1 MSIWLP
7 PAHLLLCLVIVVWD
21 IVLAGRIAR
30 VAQAPRTFAT
40 LTGVA
45 GLLVLPA
52 LVVALATTTVVTGR
66 AILYV
71 DWIWPAVLAVFAAQ
85 SVYALA
91 KRLVNPVWGVPIAIY
106 NVLIASAGMVRYVAA
121 RGFVLPHPLLL
132 LITAQTAALAIATA
146 TAAISNPL
154 YLNVP
159 MIAPAFPALRRITAS
174 FRALLSAIALG
185 WSVGIATQ
193 LPNSIKAVDK
203 YRERAS
209 EPLTERPEGDF
220 AIGVKLFPDVGSPPP
235 PPAVAGDLTLADTL
249 GASVVGV
256 VVVPDVTNAVLDS
269 LARDLDQLQRD
280 STLLIVTLGY
290 RGKLLPELRHVPLDA
305 RQRISAIRRIVRRL
319 HPDILLPAEDPYGV
333 GERLVGRLQL
343 PAWEDYI
350 TSAAATAKSID
361 RSVRI
366 GLAASR
372 FDSRDSALYAWAAGP
387 ASPVDI
393 LGFSFFPDR
402 RGGEALDAF
411 MRTADRW
418 MSVMP
423 PAKPHWVFA
432 VGGFPIAH
440 GEQSQA
446 EAIWAVLSWATAHSV
461 IKGTIVY
468 EAGDYGQARGL
479 RSPSGRLRPATF
491 AVMRAMRA
499 LRENTIATPAP

>member
-7 PAHLLLCLVIVVWD
+7 PAHLALCLVIVLWD

-52 LVVALATTTVVTGR
+52 LVVALATTTVITGR

-91 KRLVNPVWGVPIAIY
+91 KRLVNPVWGVPIAVY

-174 FRALLSAIALG
+174 FRALLSVIALG

-220 AIGVKLFPDVGSPPP
+220 AIGVKLFPDVASPPP
-235 PPAVAGDLTLADTL
+235 PPAVDGDLTLADTL

-290 RGKLLPELRHVPLDA
+290 HGKLLPELRRVPLDP

-319 HPDILLPAEDPYGV
+319 HPDILLPAEDPLPV
-333 GERLVGRLQL
+333 KTVTSFPPRVCMSTCVDQTALPSTRWRSSRSSRGR
-343 PAWEDYI
+343 I
-350 TSAAATAKSID
+350 RCI
-361 RSVRI
+361 
-366 GLAASR
+366 
-372 FDSRDSALYAWAAGP
+372 
-387 ASPVDI
+387 ASPQ
-393 LGFSFFPDR
+393 R
-402 RGGEALDAF
+402 RE
-411 MRTADRW
+411 
-418 MSVMP
+418 
-423 PAKPHWVFA
+423 
-432 VGGFPIAH
+432 
-440 GEQSQA
+440 
-446 EAIWAVLSWATAHSV
+446 
-461 IKGTIVY
+461 
-468 EAGDYGQARGL
+468 
-479 RSPSGRLRPATF
+479 
-491 AVMRAMRA
+491 
-499 LRENTIATPAP
+499 ATPNLTAFPRGNTPSRLLPRLTKTRKRMSRSLSGARPC